1 MIRACAGIHTVSTR
15 AVRAWREKGD
25 PRWSEF
31 VRERALAATQHQQQP
46 LPLGGSPSLS
56 LADEEGSAQSR
67 FIALQR
73 LADEAVQRGDAVGAE
88 RTLRAAGEAH
98 RLLSAIRSTRLSHEA
113 AAGQVAGEEIE
124 KILGVTRALAAVV
137 HRLPAAVANDC
148 NPDQPHIARER
159 LQRWLD
165 NDFRRAVA
173 AAIYEKPEHT
183 PTGD

>member
-1 MIRACAGIHTVSTR
+1 MIRACAGVHSVSTR

-46 LPLGGSPSLS
+46 LPLGGRPPSLS
-56 LADEEGSAQSR
+56 LADEEASAQAR
-67 FIALQR
+67 FLGLQR

-124 KILGVTRALAAVV
+124 KILGVTRAVAAMV
-137 HRLPAAVANDC
+137 HRLPDLLAADLNPAAPEVAR
-148 NPDQPHIARER
+148 AV
-159 LQRWLD
+159 LQRWID
-165 NDFRRAVA
+165 GDFRRAVQQ
-173 AAIYEKPEHT
+173 AINPQAHDL
-183 PTGD
+183 PRD